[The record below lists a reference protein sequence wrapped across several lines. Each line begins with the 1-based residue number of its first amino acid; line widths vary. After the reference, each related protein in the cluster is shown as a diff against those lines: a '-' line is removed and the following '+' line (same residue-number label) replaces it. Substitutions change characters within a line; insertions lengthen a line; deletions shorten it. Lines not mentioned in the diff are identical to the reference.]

1 MPKTPVPTVTRTLRF
16 KLRRESYPWLE
27 ASEFV
32 NTYQTI
38 VVGDVSRVKLA
49 RTRMA
54 KAVLDSGWGLLR
66 TQLQVKGEHAGSSV
80 RVVSERNTSRTCSA
94 CGALTGPAGVNG
106 LRVRVWVCG
115 ECRCA
120 HDRDVNAAKNIL
132 NREGV
137 SSSVH
142 GNESSPRHA
151 PPSRTPRP
159 RKAGIARVGA
169 AA

>member
-1 MPKTPVPTVTRTLRF
+1 MQGE
-16 KLRRESYPWLE
+16 RRHQFSRKI
-27 ASEFV
+27 V

-38 VVGDVSRVKLA
+38 VVGDVSRVNLV

-66 TQLQVKGEHAGSSV
+66 TQLHYKGEHAGRCV

-106 LRVRVWVCG
+106 LRVRLWMCG

-132 NREGV
+132 NRERV
-137 SSSVH
+137 PSSVH